1 MTALCEPGPRGPGEC
16 NPTRACHQVL
26 ALLKDWR
33 GTVFLSPCQGHG
45 AYLLH
50 KCPSTLSLQVQC
62 PVLGSQV
69 PTLPAG
75 SQVQGLDGVR

>member
-1 MTALCEPGPRGPGEC
+1 MAP
-16 NPTRACHQVL
+16 
-26 ALLKDWR
+26 
-33 GTVFLSPCQGHG
+33 SPSRGHG

-62 PVLGSQV
+62 PVLGSQM

-75 SQVQGLDGVR
+75 SQAQGLDGARQRHEVSPGSVPLLLPGVGPLLTCSPLR